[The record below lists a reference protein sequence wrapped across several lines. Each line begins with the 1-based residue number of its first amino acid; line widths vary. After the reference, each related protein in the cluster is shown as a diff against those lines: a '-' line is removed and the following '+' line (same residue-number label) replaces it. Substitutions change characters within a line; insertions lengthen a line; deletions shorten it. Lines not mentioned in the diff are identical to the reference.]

1 MPGPVVPPSL
11 PFLPGSRPGAGR
23 ALELLLV
30 EDEPADASLLRAAL
44 REAGSVVQ
52 LHHAVDA
59 AEALQ
64 RLRRP
69 AAAPPDLLLL
79 DINLPRVNGRE
90 LLATLKADPQLAP
103 LPVVVVST
111 SDAEA
116 DVQAAYALGA
126 AGYLVKPVDMD
137 VLIKAMA
144 SLCHYWGQV
153 MRLPVRG

>member
-1 MPGPVVPPSL
+1 MPGPVAPPR
-11 PFLPGSRPGAGR
+11 LPGSPVSASGT
-23 ALELLLV
+23 LELLLV

-44 REAGSVVQ
+44 REAGSAVQ
-52 LHHAVDA
+52 LNHAVDA
-59 AEALQ
+59 VEALQ

-69 AAAPPDLLLL
+69 GAALPDLLLL

-90 LLATLKADPQLAP
+90 LLATLKADPLLAP

-111 SDAEA
+111 SDAET

-144 SLCHYWGQV
+144 CLCHYWGQV
-153 MRLPVRG
+153 MRLPARR

>member
-1 MPGPVVPPSL
+1 MPGPVAPPIL
-11 PFLPGSRPGAGR
+11 PCLPGTRPSTGR
-23 ALELLLV
+23 TLELLLV

-44 REAGSVVQ
+44 RDAGSAVQ
-52 LHHAVDA
+52 MHHAVDA
-59 AEALQ
+59 EHALQ
-64 RLRRP
+64 RLQRP
-69 AAAPPDLLLL
+69 GAALPDVLLL

-90 LLATLKADPQLAP
+90 LLARLKADPQLAP

-111 SDAEA
+111 SDAET

-144 SLCHYWGQV
+144 CLCHYWGQV
-153 MRLPVRG
+153 MRLPARR